1 MFQLA
6 LVITTSIVRNQK
18 QCIDARGTDSRLL
31 RNSRV
36 SDECAGT
43 SKFSFSSEI
52 LEKSWEPDL
61 KMAVTTG

>member
-1 MFQLA
+1 MFQLGLA
-6 LVITTSIVRNQK
+6 ITNSIDPNQK
-18 QCIDARGTDSRLL
+18 QCIDSRGTASRVL